1 MEGLTFSTEMDVNE
15 DDLEDKDVTGLTTF
29 SREAEADVEDS
40 MPPIEERI
48 PKPRAV
54 DDPDWGKTN
63 FKPSVMSAG
72 RRAML
77 LDLPDPSVMAVDP
90 FVSQTSDDTGR
101 TQALP
106 INENATRRFEVLSK
120 VPSPLDEPG
129 TQVSTPQA
137 APSRP
142 AQVPQSA
149 PVESDQSMPK
159 YNQSI
164 GSRSPKKN
172 SKRKMRFGR
181 KRKDDTPQVESMG
194 EWLGLSDDYDAK
206 KDGRQ
211 IGSWDNF
218 DDEGKGKGKWK
229 GGATLRA
236 GLRDDEADEQAES
249 VLGVPNFDS
258 LDLMPNDQQGE
269 DLPMTEDAYDDQL
282 DPETMDELREAVL
295 RLGDD
300 DLIAHDIWFVG
311 TGASSL
317 DHAGMK
323 AFLDEHRRDI
333 RGAFLVNLDSVGAG
347 KLTLL
352 THEGMGNKRR
362 GDRRMGRMLTNIA
375 DALHIDLDH
384 ADYSWD
390 ETDATPAMQRNVRV
404 GTLMGMSADGVAA
417 HSRTPNDEPEYLNDS
432 QIAHVAQII
441 AELIRRS

>member
-1 MEGLTFSTEMDVNE
+1 M
-15 DDLEDKDVTGLTTF
+15 
-29 SREAEADVEDS
+29 
-40 MPPIEERI
+40 
-48 PKPRAV
+48 
-54 DDPDWGKTN
+54 
-63 FKPSVMSAG
+63 
-72 RRAML
+72 
-77 LDLPDPSVMAVDP
+77 
-90 FVSQTSDDTGR
+90 
-101 TQALP
+101 
-106 INENATRRFEVLSK
+106 
-120 VPSPLDEPG
+120 
-129 TQVSTPQA
+129 
-137 APSRP
+137 
-142 AQVPQSA
+142 
-149 PVESDQSMPK
+149 
-159 YNQSI
+159 
-164 GSRSPKKN
+164 
-172 SKRKMRFGR
+172 
-181 KRKDDTPQVESMG
+181 
-194 EWLGLSDDYDAK
+194 
-206 KDGRQ
+206 
-211 IGSWDNF
+211 
-218 DDEGKGKGKWK
+218 
-229 GGATLRA
+229 
-236 GLRDDEADEQAES
+236 
-249 VLGVPNFDS
+249 LGVPNFDS